1 VAPLFR
7 VARDTRQPR
16 HQGPNRHL
24 GRVGISLYES
34 LSISRIT
41 ITSRNTSV
49 SSSSAVRTS
58 GCQPCEPRRLPPA
71 SSLYARCTFSSSSV
85 GDSGLRLRLSCVN
98 PVLRTIA
105 RIHARD
111 RRLEIRRQTGV
122 RAGTLPALP
131 PVRRGHHAP
140 AIGVPGI
147 QQRQERAGEID
158 GFGFVRQSPFF
169 ARMSPVSSRLRA
181 RQFYSRLTLSLDRG
195 NFFTRFESCL

>member
-41 ITSRNTSV
+41 ITSRNSSV
-49 SSSSAVRTS
+49 SSSSAVRIIAVSALRTAPAS
-58 GCQPCEPRRLPPA
+58 TGFLARRAMHLLVEFSRRLRTAVALEPREPGVAHNRE
-71 SSLYARCTFSSSSV
+71 
-85 GDSGLRLRLSCVN
+85 N
-98 PVLRTIA
+98 PRA
-105 RIHARD
+105 RIAAAKSAG
-111 RRLEIRRQTGV
+111 TGV

-169 ARMSPVSSRLRA
+169 ARMSPVSCRLRA